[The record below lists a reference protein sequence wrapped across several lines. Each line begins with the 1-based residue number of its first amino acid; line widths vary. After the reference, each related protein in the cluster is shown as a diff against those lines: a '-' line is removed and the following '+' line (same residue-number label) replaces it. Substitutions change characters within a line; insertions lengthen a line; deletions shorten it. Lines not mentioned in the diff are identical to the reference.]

1 MNLFC
6 ENKPCGGKSD
16 LNKPNPTMI
25 LFVFNLLF
33 LALLDML
40 VHFELLFDVLA

>member
-1 MNLFC
+1 MPNL
-6 ENKPCGGKSD
+6 
-16 LNKPNPTMI
+16 LMI

-40 VHFELLFDVLA
+40 VQSELLFHVLA